1 MSKHFAYIRVSDR
14 TQNEA
19 RQLDAIKDLQLDEIV
34 VEKASGKN
42 FIGREKYQAMK
53 KQLRSGDRLTVLSID
68 RLGRNYTEIS
78 NEWDWLIKQGV
89 AINVLDMPILNTQ
102 HASDDVTQKLIAD
115 IVLKLLSYVAEKERE
130 NTKVRQAQGIKAAK
144 ERGMKFGRPKL
155 DVSELPKEFYKAA
168 NLLNKDEITP
178 KEAINLSGLKRGTF
192 YNYIKL
198 IKAHQIL

>member
-19 RQLDAIKDLQLDEIV
+19 RQLDVIKDLQLDEIV

-53 KQLRSGDRLTVLSID
+53 KQLRSGDSLTVLSID

-78 NEWDWLIKQGV
+78 NEWDWLIKRGV

-130 NTKVRQAQGIKAAK
+130 NTRC
-144 ERGMKFGRPKL
+144 
-155 DVSELPKEFYKAA
+155 
-168 NLLNKDEITP
+168 T
-178 KEAINLSGLKRGTF
+178 
-192 YNYIKL
+192 YNS
-198 IKAHQIL
+198 